1 MMTVDEIVLWAVI
14 AVWAIMVYLTQCDY
28 CLTF

>member
-14 AVWAIMVYLTQCDY
+14 AVWLFVVYMTQCD

>member
-14 AVWAIMVYLTQCDY
+14 AVWGIAVYMTQCD